1 MIVYRLFIGLLEM
14 FNPAV
19 DPPDV
24 VTKAVEFLLGF
35 LFFPSICLACQRFLR
50 SSTLGQHYCRHY
62 RIAEHGI
69 QDIR

>member
-1 MIVYRLFIGLLEM
+1 M
-14 FNPAV
+14 FNPAF
-19 DPPDV
+19 
-24 VTKAVEFLLGF
+24 KAAEFLLGL